1 VKEFI
6 ATKGGDPPV
15 APAGKTG
22 AKVLLVDDRPEN
34 LRAYEVLLTGVGAE
48 LVKADSGDQALAML
62 LKDGGFAAI
71 ILDVN
76 MPGIDGFATARL
88 IRAREVTRGIPII
101 FVTAFD
107 LDPAEISRAYAL
119 GAVDLLGKPVHGDA
133 LRAKVTFFV
142 DLFVRTRL
150 AQVFD
155 GALDAVVVMD
165 DKGLIR
171 DWNPQ
176 AEIVFGWAR
185 AEAVGRPMA
194 ETMIPPRFRSAH
206 AQGMAHYQRTGE
218 GPILGKRLELAA
230 LRKDGTEFP
239 IELAISVLRF
249 PGERLFSA
257 FIRDISDRKRSEE
270 EIRKLH
276 ADLEGRVQERTK
288 SLEDAVKDLETF
300 AYTVAHDLRAPL
312 RSMQG
317 FSEILLL
324 DYADKLGAEGKELA
338 GRIAKSGIRM
348 DRLILDLLTY
358 SRVSREDV
366 PLSGVDLDPLL
377 EGVLNDMKADLD
389 LSHAKIDVQ
398 GPLPRVHAH
407 AVVLRQAVQN
417 LLGNAVKFTAP
428 GVWPQVRVWAE
439 KRGQSVRL
447 WFEDNGIGIDAGQRA
462 RLFKPFVRLH
472 GSEEYSGTGIGLA
485 IVRRAL
491 ERMRGTSGFESE
503 PGKGSR
509 FWIELAQA

>member
-1 VKEFI
+1 MKEFI
-6 ATKGGDPPV
+6 ANKGDE
-15 APAGKTG
+15 APTALAGQTG

-34 LRAYEVLLTGVGAE
+34 LRAYELLLAGVGAE
-48 LVKADSGDQALAML
+48 LVKADSGDQALARL
-62 LKDGGFAAI
+62 LNDGGFAAI

-133 LRAKVTFFV
+133 LRAKVAFFV

-176 AEIVFGWAR
+176 AEVVFGWTR

-194 ETMIPPRFRSAH
+194 ETMIPMRYRSTH
-206 AQGMAHYQRTGE
+206 AQGMALYQRTGE

-239 IELAISVLRF
+239 IELAISLLRF

-257 FIRDISDRKRSEE
+257 FIRDISERKRSEE

-324 DYADKLGAEGKELA
+324 EYADKLGEEGKELA
-338 GRIAKSGIRM
+338 VRIAKSGVRM

-358 SRVSREDV
+358 SRVSREEV
-366 PLSGVDLDPLL
+366 PLVGVDLDPLV

-389 LSHAKIDVQ
+389 LSHAKVDVQ
-398 GPLPRVHAH
+398 GPLPRVQGH
-407 AVVLRQAVQN
+407 AVVLHQAVQN
-417 LLGNAVKFTAP
+417 LLGNAVKFIAP
-428 GVWPQVRVWAE
+428 GVSPQVRVWAE
-439 KRGQSVRL
+439 KKGKSVRL
-447 WFEDNGIGIDAGQRA
+447 WFED
-462 RLFKPFVRLH
+462 
-472 GSEEYSGTGIGLA
+472 
-485 IVRRAL
+485 
-491 ERMRGTSGFESE
+491 SGFESE

-509 FWIELAQA
+509 FWIELAQAP